1 MSAISARCPHCHER
15 LAVPSEAVGR
25 PFTCP
30 RCQTVVGLA
39 DEGNT
44 VIDGEVPDFSY
55 LKQQVERDDDI
66 LVGENLEDGESALG
80 ESPTN
85 RPTSRPTAKA
95 APPAPAPVVYTPPPA
110 AAGNPFSGLSD
121 RHRKSPPA
129 PQPAPTPDPPPK
141 ARDRH
146 EPADPVARTPVWVW
160 PVLIALAVYAVA
172 ATGLA
177 AWGWMRPVAPAPTLV
192 KPAR

>member
-1 MSAISARCPHCHER
+1 MSALSVRCPNCHER

-30 RCQTVVGLA
+30 RCQTAVGLA

-55 LKQQVERDDDI
+55 LKKQEERDDDI
-66 LVGENLEDGESALG
+66 LMAANPEDGESALG

-85 RPTSRPTAKA
+85 RPAPRPTAKA
-95 APPAPAPVVYTPPPA
+95 APPARVPVVYTPPPA
-110 AAGNPFSGLSD
+110 DTGNPFSGLSD
-121 RHRKSPPA
+121 RQRKTQPA

-141 ARDRH
+141 VRDRH
-146 EPADPVARTPVWVW
+146 EPAVLAVRTPVWVW

-177 AWGWMRPVAPAPTLV
+177 AWGWVRPIAPAPTLI
-192 KPAR
+192 KSAR